1 MARRNRSEDTDPLL
15 QFSRVNPDGPIYE
28 VRSGGYT
35 IEWTDDIKEAMAAY
49 VSSHRRDRE
58 VLRLVNGVKTRIEV
72 SATPP
77 ARGQTAPL

>member
-1 MARRNRSEDTDPLL
+1 MARRNRSEDTDPL
-15 QFSRVNPDGPIYE
+15 SGPWVNPAGPIYE

-35 IEWTDDIKEAMAAY
+35 IEWTGDLKEAMAAY

-77 ARGQTAPL
+77 ARGQTASL